1 MDIPLIC
8 NDSVLRDKARRLRE
22 KWGFL
27 STQSDTFQLRLL
39 PEYLALEQVDD
50 PKQGLVYVD
59 FVSGAAAHR
68 RKFGGGKGQAIA
80 KAVGLKAGVQL
91 DVIDATAGLGRDAF
105 VLASLGCHVTLVE
118 RSPVAAALL
127 EDGLQRAYLDFEI
140 GQWMQQR
147 MQLHFGSGYEYLKS
161 HQSDVVYLDPMFPH
175 KKKSALVKKEMR
187 VFQGVVGADD
197 DADDLLEV
205 ALNAARYRVVV
216 KRPDYAPYLNDKK
229 PSMSIKT
236 KKNRFDVYVKRAIA
250 QNTSRKSTD

>member
-8 NDSVLRDKARRLRE
+8 NDSVLRDKAKRLRE

-27 STQSDTFQLRLL
+27 STSSETFQLRLL
-39 PEYLALEQVDD
+39 PEYLALEQIDD
-50 PKQGLVYVD
+50 PKQGLVFVD
-59 FVSGAAAHR
+59 FVSGAVAHR

-80 KAVGLKAGVQL
+80 KAVGLKSGVQL

-105 VLASLGCHVTLVE
+105 VLASLGCNVTLVE

-127 EDGLQRAYLDFEI
+127 EDGLERAYLDFEI
-140 GQWMQQR
+140 GEWIQQR
-147 MQLHFGSGYEYLKS
+147 MQLQFGSGYEYLQS
-161 HQSDVVYLDPMFPH
+161 HQTDVVYLDPMFPH

-187 VFQGVVGADD
+187 VFQGVVGADL

-216 KRPDYAPYLNDKK
+216 KRPDYAPFLNDKK
-229 PSMSIKT
+229 PTMSIKT
-236 KKNRFDVYVKRAIA
+236 KKNRFDVYVKQAIP
-250 QNTSRKSTD
+250 QNKS

>member
-8 NDSVLRDKARRLRE
+8 NDSVLRDKAKRLRE
-22 KWGFL
+22 KWGF
-27 STQSDTFQLRLL
+27 SGTTSENFQLHLL

-50 PKQGLVYVD
+50 PKQGLVFVD
-59 FVSGAAAHR
+59 FVCGAAAHR

-80 KAVGLKAGVQL
+80 KAIGLKSGVQV

-105 VLASLGCHVTLVE
+105 VLASLGCNVTLVE

-127 EDGLQRAYLDFEI
+127 EDGLERAYLNLEI
-140 GQWMQQR
+140 GPWMQQR
-147 MQLHFGSGYEYLKS
+147 MQLHFASGYEYLQS
-161 HQSDVVYLDPMFPH
+161 HQTDVVYLDPMFPH

-187 VFQGVVGADD
+187 VFQGVVGADL

-216 KRPDYAPYLNDKK
+216 KRPDYAPFLKDKK

-236 KKNRFDVYVKRAIA
+236 KKNRFDVYVKQAIP
-250 QNTSRKSTD
+250 QNKS

>member
-1 MDIPLIC
+1 MDISLIC
-8 NDSVLRDKARRLRE
+8 NESALRDKAKNLRE

-27 STQSDTFQLRLL
+27 STHSDHFQLHLL
-39 PEYLALEQVDD
+39 PEYLALEQKDD
-50 PKQGLVYVD
+50 PKQGLVFVD
-59 FVSGAAAHR
+59 FVSGAVAHR

-80 KAVGLKAGVQL
+80 KAIGLKAGVQV

-105 VLASLGCHVTLVE
+105 VLASLGCNVSMVE

-127 EDGLQRAYLDFEI
+127 EDGLERAYINLEI

-147 MQLHFGSGYEYLKS
+147 MRLNFGSGYEYLKN
-161 HQSDVVYLDPMFPH
+161 HQTDVVYLDPMFPH

-187 VFQGVVGADD
+187 VFQSVVGADL
-197 DADDLLEV
+197 DADDLLDV

-216 KRPDYAPYLNDKK
+216 KRPDYAPFLNDKK

-236 KKNRFDVYVKRAIA
+236 KKNRFDVYVKQAIP
-250 QNTSRKSTD
+250 QNKS